1 MPSTD
6 EHIQRLQEEL
16 STLKCDLSHR
26 LEKLEGARKKPVA
39 LGGRLL
45 DIFAQALVP
54 IISGAVIL
62 LLGYAAKDSVDQA
75 LRREQLHLA
84 YAEKMQQLLVQLRA
98 PDASRE
104 SAEAAALTLA
114 TFGAPAVPPLVNAL
128 QYEGNTALAA
138 ESGLRGLALTAPE
151 AACQT
156 LERVLTNRT
165 RLFRWETHLRSLRL
179 LGDLD
184 CRSALPTLQNYRSR
198 LAAARAE
205 DQFKSYAALL
215 HPESRPDQD
224 NLTQLRDALDQ
235 SLLLLR

>member
-1 MPSTD
+1 MSSTD
-6 EHIQRLQEEL
+6 ERLQQL
-16 STLKCDLSHR
+16 QADLSCLRATHGER
-26 LEKLEGARKKPVA
+26 LEKLEGGKKKSSS

-45 DIFAQALVP
+45 DILAQALVP

-62 LLGYAAKDSVDQA
+62 LLGFAFKDSVDQA
-75 LRREQLHLA
+75 LRREQLNLS

-128 QYEGNTALAA
+128 QYEGVTALAA

-156 LERVLTNRT
+156 LEKLLTNRT
-165 RLFRWETHLRSLRL
+165 RLFRWETHLRAIRL

-184 CRSALPTLQNYRSR
+184 CRGALPSLRSYQTRLPATGADDQLQ
-198 LAAARAE
+198 
-205 DQFKSYAALL
+205 SYAALL
-215 HPESRPDQD
+215 HPESHPNQD
-224 NLTQLRDALDQ
+224 NLSQIRAALDQ
-235 SLLLLR
+235 TLALLR